1 MRSVGATPQINLPA
15 HRPSLL
21 DRAVIAHRHQA
32 EQQVRRLLERR
43 RLAVLGDQ
51 GLPPGQRRRSAIA
64 VEHDEVG
71 FLAGGEVADQIV
83 DVKSF
88 GAA

>member
-21 DRAVIAHRHQA
+21 DRAVIAHHHQA

-43 RLAVLGDQ
+43 RLAVPKSGVIAAHQVFDRPAQ
-51 GLPPGQRRRSAIA
+51 NRSTA
-64 VEHDEVG
+64 VATA
-71 FLAGGEVADQIV
+71 LATVALRVAD
-83 DVKSF
+83 
-88 GAA
+88 